1 MQDTVGWS
9 SSQQMRLRELN
20 VNKTV
25 MENQFYNAFER
36 DKQFQELEKM
46 YVSSLRKELS
56 DFQINIRRPRI
67 ELLRESLI
75 GLLLSEGFVQ
85 VRTPLIISRTS
96 LEKMSIVQSHPL
108 FNQVYWVSSRQ
119 CLRPMLASGLY
130 AMLPDLL
137 RLWEHP
143 VRLFEVGPCFR
154 KEKGGSKHASE
165 FTMLNLVEMGIDGN
179 TCEQRM
185 EYLVET
191 IMKDNGLEEY
201 SLVEQD
207 SIVYGTTLDV
217 LVEGIEVASG
227 AIGPHPLDEA
237 WRINVPWMGIGFG
250 LERLL
255 MVREKNF
262 SVNPWK
268 RSVSYL
274 DGISL
279 KI

>member
-9 SSQQMRLRELN
+9 YSQQMRLRELSIN
-20 VNKTV
+20 RTV
-25 MENQFYNAFER
+25 MENQYSDAFER
-36 DKQFQELEKM
+36 DKQFQKIEKM
-46 YVSSLRKELS
+46 QVSSLRKELS
-56 DFQINIRRPRI
+56 NFRTNILRPRI
-67 ELLRESLI
+67 ELLRDSLI
-75 GLLLSEGFVQ
+75 GLLISEGFIQ

-108 FNQVYWVSSRQ
+108 FSQVYWVSSRQ
-119 CLRPMLASGLY
+119 CLRPMIAPGLY
-130 AMLPDLL
+130 AILPDLL

-165 FTMLNLVEMGIDGN
+165 FTMLNLVEMGIDRN
-179 TCEQRM
+179 ICEQRI
-185 EYLVET
+185 EYMVGT
-191 IMKDNGLEEY
+191 IMKHSGLEEY
-201 SLVEQD
+201 SLVDQK

-268 RSVSYL
+268 RSVSHL